1 MSKLNVI
8 NYQWYIRDHNLRD
21 RDLAET
27 SRPRLRLCHK
37 SRDRDLKARDRDSR
51 THISLMEI
59 KARSLKNAA
68 KIFEMLPNTKINVF
82 AVDSVALMQA
92 TLVCSLSE
100 ETFTH
105 VHTVQ
110 LVLNVCRLNWI
121 AHDDTFLMCSM
132 CVGNEKH

>member
-1 MSKLNVI
+1 
-8 NYQWYIRDHNLRD
+8 
-21 RDLAET
+21 
-27 SRPRLRLCHK
+27 
-37 SRDRDLKARDRDSR
+37 
-51 THISLMEI
+51 MEI

-110 LVLNVCRLNWI
+110 LVLNVCRLN
-121 AHDDTFLMCSM
+121 
-132 CVGNEKH
+132 